1 MRSEASAGWRLSRY
15 LTLAAVLALHAILLA
30 ALLVAPRY
38 GILLASPNQSI
49 ELLYLPASTARET
62 RPVPPLTFSPE
73 TLLPSLPSNA
83 LTIVAPSPAFPMND
97 AGRRDV
103 DWGEEERRA
112 AEAFANSN
120 AAPITRDKSNSTS
133 SASAGSFPEP
143 RHHAGEQFKLDTGD
157 WIVWINDYCYQISE
171 WAPRAG
177 GSLGVSL
184 PDTICPGESTTRSDL
199 FKDLPQYKKHP
210 SNE

>member
-1 MRSEASAGWRLSRY
+1 LSRY

-30 ALLVAPRY
+30 AFLVAPRY
-38 GILLASPNQSI
+38 GVQLASPNQPI
-49 ELLYLPASTARET
+49 ELLYLPASTPRET
-62 RPVPPLTFSPE
+62 RRVPPLTLSPE
-73 TLLPSLPSNA
+73 TLLPSLPSHA
-83 LTIVAPSPAFPMND
+83 LTIVAPLPAFPMND

-112 AEAFANSN
+112 ADAFANTD
-120 AAPITRDKSNSTS
+120 AALITSDKSNSIS
-133 SASAGSFPEP
+133 SASASSFPEP

-184 PDTICPGESTTRSDL
+184 PDTICPGDSTTRSDL
-199 FKDLPQYKKHP
+199 FKDLREHTRHR

>member
-15 LTLAAVLALHAILLA
+15 LTLAAVLALHAVLLA
-30 ALLVAPRY
+30 ALLVTSRY
-38 GILLASPNQSI
+38 KILLAPPNQPI
-49 ELLYLPASTARET
+49 ELLYLPASPPRET
-62 RPVPPLTFSPE
+62 RPAQPLTFSPE

-83 LTIVAPSPAFPMND
+83 LTIVAPLPAFPMND

-103 DWGEEERRA
+103 DWGEEQRRA
-112 AEAFANSN
+112 AEAFANTS
-120 AAPITRDKSNSTS
+120 AAPIMGDKPNPPS
-133 SASAGSFPEP
+133 SASSSSLPDP

-177 GSLGVSL
+177 GSLGVLL
-184 PDTICPGESTTRSDL
+184 PDTICPGESATRSDL
-199 FKDLPQYKKHP
+199 FQDLPEYKKHH